1 MKKRAAE
8 QPLVDH
14 RADRNKWAD
23 LVGLAHAA
31 AASDTAVALKALSE
45 RALAAETCWTM
56 LAPFPRGLV
65 CRVLSRLAWAY
76 GRQSDADLRAQMKPL
91 LIASAGMVDELFQ
104 QTAAQPSEPSAAPA
118 ETQPVARRLP
128 YADA

>member
-1 MKKRAAE
+1 MKRSADLPA
-8 QPLVDH
+8 VDH

-23 LVGLAHAA
+23 LVGLSHAA
-31 AASDTAVALKALSE
+31 AASDAAAALKALSD

-76 GRQSDADLRAQMKPL
+76 GRQADAALRGQMKPL

-104 QTAAQPSEPSAAPA
+104 QTAAQPSEPPSSLADTQAPA
-118 ETQPVARRLP
+118 LRLP